1 MFPKPNQEFT
11 AVPEEEEE
19 EENLFVLSMNHR
31 KRLESGSVWK
41 PSVILFVFLF
51 LHLGRFLPIS
61 VRFSSYFSLFSYFPI
76 SSFPLY
82 HLFFLFLISYSSLF
96 PTILAGLPSL
106 CYLLIVFSICHLLL
120 PLWDT
125 TTGVCILLDTYCCL
139 KLLYTPVLKIIIH
152 NSVINIFSPLL
163 AGGFRASII
172 NISSHD
178 QTIVMSGQ

>member
-106 CYLLIVFSICHLLL
+106 CYLLIVFSICHMLL

-125 TTGVCILLDTYCCL
+125 TTGVCILLDTYWCL
-139 KLLYTPVLKIIIH
+139 ILLYTPIL
-152 NSVINIFSPLL
+152 
-163 AGGFRASII
+163 
-172 NISSHD
+172 
-178 QTIVMSGQ
+178 